1 MIIFKSL
8 INMLFNFA
16 VAFSEMG
23 LGKVEI
29 SLIAIT
35 SLIFPIFFILASKNL
50 DSKGVFDW
58 MMEKP
63 DDWVG
68 KNK

>member
-1 MIIFKSL
+1 MIT
-8 INMLFNFA
+8 NFA
-16 VAFSEMG
+16 MAFSEMG
-23 LGKVEI
+23 LGIVEI

-35 SLIFPIFFILASKNL
+35 LLIFPIFFVLASKNL

>member
-1 MIIFKSL
+1 MIMITK
-8 INMLFNFA
+8 FA
-16 VAFSEMG
+16 MTFSEMG

-35 SLIFPIFFILASKNL
+35 SLIFPIFFVLASKNL

-63 DDWVG
+63 NDWVG

>member
-1 MIIFKSL
+1 MVNNIA
-8 INMLFNFA
+8 M
-16 VAFSEMG
+16 AFSEMG
-23 LGKVEI
+23 LGKIEI
-29 SLIAIT
+29 SLIALT
-35 SLIFPIFFILASKNL
+35 SLIFPIFFVLASRNL

-63 DDWVG
+63 DDWIG

>member
-1 MIIFKSL
+1 MHMIT
-8 INMLFNFA
+8 NFA
-16 VAFSEMG
+16 LAFSEMG

-29 SLIAIT
+29 ILIGIT
-35 SLIFPIFFILASKNL
+35 SLIFPIFFVLASKNL

>member
-1 MIIFKSL
+1 MIKNLAI
-8 INMLFNFA
+8 
-16 VAFSEMG
+16 AFSEMG
-23 LGKVEI
+23 LGKIEI

-35 SLIFPIFFILASKNL
+35 TLIFPIFFVLASKNL

-63 DDWVG
+63 DDWIG
-68 KNK
+68 KK

>member
-1 MIIFKSL
+1 MIT
-8 INMLFNFA
+8 NF
-16 VAFSEMG
+16 VIAFSEMG

-29 SLIAIT
+29 ILIAIT
-35 SLIFPIFFILASKNL
+35 SLIFPIFFVLASKNL

-63 DDWVG
+63 NDWVG

>member
-1 MIIFKSL
+1 MFT
-8 INMLFNFA
+8 NFA
-16 VAFSEMG
+16 MAFSEMG

-29 SLIAIT
+29 TLIVIT
-35 SLIFPIFFILASKNL
+35 SLIFPIFFVLASKNL
-50 DSKGVFDW
+50 DSKGVFEW

-63 DDWVG
+63 NDWVG

>member
-1 MIIFKSL
+1 MFT
-8 INMLFNFA
+8 NFA
-16 VAFSEMG
+16 MAFSEMG

-29 SLIAIT
+29 TLIAIT
-35 SLIFPIFFILASKNL
+35 SLIFPIFFVLASKNP
-50 DSKGVFDW
+50 DSKGVFEW

-63 DDWVG
+63 NDWVG

>member
-1 MIIFKSL
+1 MIT
-8 INMLFNFA
+8 NFA
-16 VAFSEMG
+16 IAFSEMG
-23 LGKVEI
+23 IGKVEI
-29 SLIAIT
+29 ILIAIT
-35 SLIFPIFFILASKNL
+35 LLIFPIFFVLASKNL

-63 DDWVG
+63 NDWVG